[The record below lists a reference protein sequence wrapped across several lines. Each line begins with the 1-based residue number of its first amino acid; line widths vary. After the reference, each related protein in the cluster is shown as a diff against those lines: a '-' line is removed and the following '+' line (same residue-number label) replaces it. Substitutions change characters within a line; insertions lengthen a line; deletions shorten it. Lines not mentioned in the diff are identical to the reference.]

1 MREFLR
7 GRVGQSLKRLR
18 GRQHPFLSKKLSL
31 RAHMLTAVPL
41 YANIPITSVKGLTMG
56 TSSDN
61 KNLPVCKKTIGE
73 LSKDAKTFFIPSYQR
88 GYRWGENEVK
98 QLFDDLWGAMKANK
112 EYCLQPLVVMK
123 KGNQWCVIDGQQRLT
138 TLYILLKV
146 LGQEPGFSLE
156 YETRPKSEEFLAN
169 IVKKNEEN
177 ATNPDYWY
185 MWKAKEKLEEK
196 KKKTDEKPDAVNQ
209 EDFASWIKAKTFF
222 LWYEPEGDEHE
233 IFARLN
239 SGKIP
244 LSNAELIKA
253 ELLSKKK
260 GNEQALAADDWDRIE
275 HRLQDDDFWCFVN
288 PAPAAFRF
296 QAAHIDFLFELWDR
310 QGGDNGKVEDAWE
323 YVKKIFSKMEE
334 WYDNLRL
341 YHLIG
346 FLMVNRATNEK
357 ARFETLLELLALATN
372 EKTAIRRSEF
382 AAKVGSLCREALFGD
397 ALVSDCLK
405 QWEYDSNNYEIQS
418 ALLLFNLALTDHK
431 GLERT
436 RFPFGVF
443 KKTTWSIEHIHP
455 QDAGGVNDFGNLAL
469 LPTEINSEF
478 REGDFHKKRGWIR
491 TWLGAPDDEGKYRV
505 ARVKGFIPLGT
516 RLAFA
521 RFLGREQGEEW
532 NESMDGKLYL
542 DFVARTI
549 ENYLK
554 NNK

>member
-1 MREFLR
+1 M
-7 GRVGQSLKRLR
+7 S
-18 GRQHPFLSKKLSL
+18 
-31 RAHMLTAVPL
+31 
-41 YANIPITSVKGLTMG
+41 NTSGENNRSVY
-56 TSSDN
+56 
-61 KNLPVCKKTIGE
+61 KKTIGE
-73 LSKDAKTFFIPSYQR
+73 LSADAKSFFIPSYQR
-88 GYRWGENEVK
+88 GYRWGEKEVE
-98 QLFDDLWGAMKANK
+98 QLFVDLWEAKEANK

-123 KGNQWCVIDGQQRLT
+123 KGTQWRVIDGQQRLT

-260 GNEQALAADDWDRIE
+260 GNDQVLAADDWDRIE
-275 HRLQDDDFWCFVN
+275 QRLQDDDFWCFVN

-334 WYDNLRL
+334 WYDNLRF

-397 ALVSDCLK
+397 ATVGSCLEDWK
-405 QWEYDSNNYEIQS
+405 YESNNDEIQS
-418 ALLLFNLALTDHK
+418 ALLLFNLALTDHD

-455 QDAGGVNDFGNLAL
+455 QDAGGENVFGNLAL
-469 LPTEINSEF
+469 LPKDINSGF
-478 REGDFHKKRGWIR
+478 KDGDFHKKRGWIR
-491 TWLGAPDDEGKYRV
+491 TWLGVSNGKEEAPRDRI
-505 ARVKGFIPLGT
+505 KGFIPLGT

-532 NESMDGKLYL
+532 DETDEGDGELYRS
-542 DFVARTI
+542 FVATTI
-549 ENYLK
+549 DAYLK

>member
-1 MREFLR
+1 
-7 GRVGQSLKRLR
+7 
-18 GRQHPFLSKKLSL
+18 
-31 RAHMLTAVPL
+31 
-41 YANIPITSVKGLTMG
+41 MG

-123 KGNQWCVIDGQQRLT
+123 KGNQWRVIDGQQRLT

-156 YETRPKSEEFLAN
+156 YETRPGSKQFLADIATMEEEKGEIEAKKNPDNWYIWTAKKNLVTLIKGKEEAQDGFDVKFGEWIMRVPPEEKDEVQSEETSPA
-169 IVKKNEEN
+169 
-177 ATNPDYWY
+177 P
-185 MWKAKEKLEEK
+185 
-196 KKKTDEKPDAVNQ
+196 
-209 EDFASWIKAKTFF
+209 FF

-288 PAPAAFRF
+288 PEPMSSRF
-296 QAAHIDFLFELWDR
+296 QAAHIDFLFELWER
-310 QGGDNGKVEDAWE
+310 QGGDKGKVEDAWK

-346 FLMVNRATNEK
+346 FLMANRTTNEK
-357 ARFETLLELLALATN
+357 ARFETLLTLLELVTDD
-372 EKTAIRRSEF
+372 KKAIKRSEF
-382 AAKVGSLCREALFGD
+382 AEEVGDRCREALFGD

-443 KKTTWSIEHIHP
+443 KGTTWSIEHIHP
-455 QDAGGVNDFGNLAL
+455 RDAGGVNDFGNLAL

>member
-1 MREFLR
+1 M
-7 GRVGQSLKRLR
+7 S
-18 GRQHPFLSKKLSL
+18 
-31 RAHMLTAVPL
+31 
-41 YANIPITSVKGLTMG
+41 NTSGENNRSVY
-56 TSSDN
+56 
-61 KNLPVCKKTIGE
+61 KKTIGE
-73 LSKDAKTFFIPSYQR
+73 LSADAKSFSIPYYSRGSHNSQNSVIRQTTTFVPSRRQRGHAWPRRFVKKSFFIPSYQR
-88 GYRWGENEVK
+88 GYRWGEREVE
-98 QLFDDLWGAMKANK
+98 QLFDDLWEAMDKKKA
-112 EYCLQPLVVMK
+112 YCLQPLVVMK
-123 KGNQWCVIDGQQRLT
+123 KGHQWRVIDGQQRLT

-177 ATNPDYWY
+177 ATNPDYWH
-185 MWKAKEKLEEK
+185 MWMAKDRLEK
-196 KKKTDEKPDAVNQ
+196 KKTGKKLDAVKQ
-209 EDFASWIKAKTFF
+209 AAFAAWIKTNAFF

-288 PAPAAFRF
+288 PEPMSSRF
-296 QAAHIDFLFELWDR
+296 QAAHIDFLFELWER
-310 QGGDNGKVEDAWE
+310 QGGDKGKVEDAWK

-346 FLMVNRATNEK
+346 FLMANRTTNEK
-357 ARFETLLELLALATN
+357 ARFETLLTLLELVTDD
-372 EKTAIRRSEF
+372 KKAIKRSEF
-382 AAKVGSLCREALFGD
+382 AEEVGDRCREALFGD

-443 KKTTWSIEHIHP
+443 KGTTWSIEHIHP
-455 QDAGGVNDFGNLAL
+455 RDAGGVNDFGNLAL

>member
-1 MREFLR
+1 
-7 GRVGQSLKRLR
+7 
-18 GRQHPFLSKKLSL
+18 
-31 RAHMLTAVPL
+31 
-41 YANIPITSVKGLTMG
+41 MG

-123 KGNQWCVIDGQQRLT
+123 KGHQWRVIDGQQRLT

-288 PAPAAFRF
+288 PEPMSSRF
-296 QAAHIDFLFELWDR
+296 QAAHIDFLFELWER
-310 QGGDNGKVEDAWE
+310 QGGDKGKVEDAWE

-346 FLMVNRATNEK
+346 FLMANRTTNEK
-357 ARFETLLELLALATN
+357 ARFETLLTLLELVTDD
-372 EKTAIRRSEF
+372 KKAIKRSEF
-382 AAKVGSLCREALFGD
+382 AEEVGDRCREALFGD

-505 ARVKGFIPLGT
+505 ARGKGFIPLGT

>member
-1 MREFLR
+1 M
-7 GRVGQSLKRLR
+7 S
-18 GRQHPFLSKKLSL
+18 
-31 RAHMLTAVPL
+31 
-41 YANIPITSVKGLTMG
+41 NTSGENNRSVY
-56 TSSDN
+56 
-61 KNLPVCKKTIGE
+61 KKTIGE
-73 LSKDAKTFFIPSYQR
+73 LSADAKSFSIPYYSRGSHNSQNSVIRQTTTFVPSRRQRGHAWPRRFVKKSFFIPSYQR
-88 GYRWGENEVK
+88 GYRWGEREVE
-98 QLFDDLWGAMKANK
+98 QLFDDLWEAMDKKKA
-112 EYCLQPLVVMK
+112 YCLQPLVVMK
-123 KGNQWCVIDGQQRLT
+123 KGHQWRVIDGQQRLT

-260 GNEQALAADDWDRIE
+260 GNDQVLAADDWDRIE
-275 HRLQDDDFWCFVN
+275 QRLQDDDFWCFVN

-382 AAKVGSLCREALFGD
+382 EAKVGSLCREALFGD
-397 ALVSDCLK
+397 ATVGSCLEDWK
-405 QWEYDSNNYEIQS
+405 YESNNDEIQS
-418 ALLLFNLALTDHK
+418 ALLLFNLALTDHD

-455 QDAGGVNDFGNLAL
+455 RDAGGLNDFGNLAL
-469 LPTEINSEF
+469 LPKDINSEF
-478 REGDFHKKRGWIR
+478 KEGDFHKKRGWIR
-491 TWLGAPDDEGKYRV
+491 TWLGVSNGKEEAPRDRI
-505 ARVKGFIPLGT
+505 KGFIPLGT

-521 RFLGREQGEEW
+521 RFLGREQGDEW
-532 NESMDGKLYL
+532 DETDEGDGELYRS
-542 DFVARTI
+542 FVATMI
-549 ENYLK
+549 DAYLK